1 MHQSF
6 NSLLTILKWD
16 ITALVRKISAPKS
29 ASLRKQSITFSR
41 SPTGTPTRLS
51 LRASRRRRRTAR
63 WPRPRLPSRRSHCLG
78 NEPRD
83 RGPRARCFP
92 RRRRNHRTHRSKYSR
107 CRMNVQ
113 LPQWTSHRGKRS
125 GFREKM
131 FTSTYSMLNTAIY
144 LMIR

>member
-1 MHQSF
+1 MFIKDDIAQLHLLFYYSTICKKKPGTIMHQSF

-63 WPRPRLPSRRSHCLG
+63 WPRPRLPSRRNHCLG

-113 LPQWTSHRGKRS
+113 LPQW
-125 GFREKM
+125 RE
-131 FTSTYSMLNTAIY
+131 T
-144 LMIR
+144 